1 MSGHAK
7 SQLLCESSRCAHRFP
22 NGTRCRLLVSPG
34 PPDADGFAE
43 DPRSKFCPLHASL
56 PQNQPQRLD
65 LSDDLVEGLGD
76 LNSSDAINEFL
87 DRLVRLFAQ
96 DRISTRRAAVFTYM
110 AGQLL
115 RSVSAMK
122 EEQAHQAKS
131 VRRKF
136 IWTIPGPPHEPPM
149 PGQQP

>member
-1 MSGHAK
+1 MSDHAK
-7 SQLLCESSRCAHRFP
+7 SSLTSESIRCAHRFA
-22 NGTRCRLLVSPG
+22 NGKRCRLIVSPH
-34 PPDADGFAE
+34 PADGEAFA
-43 DPRSKFCPLHASL
+43 DNPQFPYCRLHASL

-65 LSDDLVEGLGD
+65 LSGDLVEGLGD
-76 LNSSDAINEFL
+76 LNSCDTINEFL
-87 DRLVRLFAQ
+87 DRLLRLFAQ

-131 VRRKF
+131 VRPKF
-136 IWTIPGPPHEPPM
+136 IWTIPGPPREQEVPDP
-149 PGQQP
+149 QS